1 MVLFF
6 LDETTIISY
15 WRLLMS
21 KFYTVLS
28 AIASTTICAAALVNI
43 GSIFAPNVVNK
54 DMNLVQKTMVAQR
67 TVNEMAMYTVS
78 TVITQ
83 NQSQF
88 AQASMAG
95 IFSFTI
101 LSCESGVLLLAL
113 LILSKKYA

>member
-21 KFYTVLS
+21 KFYTALS
-28 AIASTTICAAALVNI
+28 AIATTTICAAALVNI
-43 GSIFAPNVVNK
+43 GSIFVPNVVSTE
-54 DMNLVQKTMVAQR
+54 MNIAQKAMVAQK
-67 TVNEMAMYTVS
+67 TVNEMAFYTVT